1 MSYKH
6 KKACTTLNY
15 VKLFLILTS
24 SITWYI
30 SISAFASLLGIPIR
44 IARSTK
50 IIGLKCS
57 AITAGIKKYKSK
69 IRNENKKYD
78 QIEMLAKSKLNSIDL
93 LDSYILID

>member
-15 VKLFLILTS
+15 VKLFLTLAS

-44 IARSTK
+44 SARSTK
-50 IIGLKCS
+50 IIGLKS
-57 AITAGIKKYKSK
+57 ISQKSGMK
-69 IRNENKKYD
+69 IRNMIK
-78 QIEMLAKSKLNSIDL
+78 
-93 LDSYILID
+93 